1 MSRGNNIKNLCIIK
15 EREALLELKQGLV
28 DDEYKLL
35 SSWRNEENNEE
46 CFSWRGLECSNTTG
60 CLPHILVLNLHIGTT
75 ESNTD
80 GPDKNLILTGSHR
93 LLEFLSFEGNALTGS
108 LINLTTFSSLKE
120 LRLRE
125 NSLNGIFHESF
136 RQISCLE
143 YLDLSNNQMT
153 GSLPDL
159 AFFPSLRELHL
170 QSNHFYGMIPQ
181 GLGKLSEL
189 KTLDVSF
196 NRLQGFLDNLG
207 KLSKMKILDVYFNRL
222 KGLPEILG
230 QLFDLGTFDAPNNL
244 LECTISESHFSN
256 LCNLRSS
263 KFSSNSLTWNASV
276 DWIPD
281 YCDLMSALTVLNVAN
296 SRIYGTIP
304 YSLCSSTSLSSP
316 YVCNNNL
323 SGQLPVSLKKCQGLK
338 VLDLGRNRLSAK
350 IPEWIGTKLA
360 GSVMHVPGTH
370 ESSRD

>member
-1 MSRGNNIKNLCIIK
+1 MII
-15 EREALLELKQGLV
+15 
-28 DDEYKLL
+28 L
-35 SSWRNEENNEE
+35 S
-46 CFSWRGLECSNTTG
+46 
-60 CLPHILVLNLHIGTT
+60 
-75 ESNTD
+75 
-80 GPDKNLILTGSHR
+80 GSHR

-276 DWIPD
+276 DWVPCFQLQVI
-281 YCDLMSALTVLNVAN
+281 
-296 SRIYGTIP
+296 
-304 YSLCSSTSLSSP
+304 SLS
-316 YVCNNNL
+316 YCN
-323 SGQLPVSLKKCQGLK
+323 
-338 VLDLGRNRLSAK
+338 LGRTTQNGFKLK
-350 IPEWIGTKLA
+350 IA
-360 GSVMHVPGTH
+360 TH
-370 ESSRD
+370 FLISLLLVSQTQCLVGLQSCLPCYIF